1 MDAYLIEAKRTP
13 IGRAHKDKGIFKNIR
28 ADELL
33 AKLIEDFLQKGL
45 PLENLD
51 DVYVGCVGQHLEQGK
66 NIARLALL
74 LANLPAAIPGT
85 TINRLCA
92 SSLQAF
98 HFAATTLH
106 SRQADL
112 ILAGGVEHMH
122 HVPMTAALDYNQ
134 KLLDRYE
141 FPFTNMGLTA
151 EKVAKIYEISREE
164 QDRFALASHHK
175 AALAQSSGNFD
186 AEILPI
192 IIDKDVIKKD
202 QGPREDSTLEKL
214 GALPAAFKEGGTVT
228 AGNSSQLSDGA
239 SLTLLASKKACQ
251 KLNLKPRAQVLD
263 LAVVGVDPC
272 LMGMGPVPAV
282 QKLLEKN
289 DLTIDDID
297 AFELNEAFAS
307 QTIAC
312 MRSLKI
318 PASKLNPC
326 GGAIA
331 LGHPLGCTGTRLVT
345 TLVHHLE
352 RINGKLGIVA
362 MCIGHGQGMAT
373 LIQRGG
379 E

>member
-13 IGRAHKDKGIFKNIR
+13 VGRSHKDKGILKNIR

-33 AKLIEDFLQKGL
+33 AKLMQDFLQKGL
-45 PLENLD
+45 PLESLD

-74 LANLPAAIPGT
+74 LAGFSEAIPGT

-134 KLLDRYE
+134 ELLDRYE

-151 EKVAKIYEISREE
+151 EKVATIYKISREE

-175 AALAQSSGNFD
+175 AALAQKSGYFD
-186 AEILPI
+186 PEILPI
-192 IIDKDVIKKD
+192 SVDGDFIKKD

-214 GALPAAFKEGGTVT
+214 RTLPAIFKEGGTVT
-228 AGNSSQLSDGA
+228 AGNSSPLSDGA
-239 SLTLLASKKACQ
+239 SLTLLASKRACQ
-251 KLNLKPRAQVLD
+251 KFSLKPRAQVLD

-289 DLTIDDID
+289 HLTVDSIDV
-297 AFELNEAFAS
+297 FELNEAFAS

-312 MRSLKI
+312 MRALKI

-352 RINGKLGIVA
+352 RTNGKLGVVA

-373 LIQRGG
+373 LIQRGDG
-379 E
+379 